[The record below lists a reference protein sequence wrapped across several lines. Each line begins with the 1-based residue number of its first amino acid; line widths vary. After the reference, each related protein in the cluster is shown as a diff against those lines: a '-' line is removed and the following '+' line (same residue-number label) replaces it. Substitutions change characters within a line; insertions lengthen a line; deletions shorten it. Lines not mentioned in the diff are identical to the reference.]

1 MKLQAAFL
9 QASPSYLLSQPDNGT
24 SGVHTDTRALV
35 VTRLTGSP
43 TDLYIVRHSDM
54 TSIDRISYRLRV
66 SSSIGN
72 LILPQMGGRLSL
84 NGRDSKFHVVDYDVG
99 GINLIYSTA
108 EIFTWKKSS
117 ERITLVLYG
126 GEHEL
131 HEFALPIEFGAHRHV
146 EGKGVEVHLTKSAIV
161 VQWYV
166 QPGRR
171 VITFGDGLEIHLLWR
186 NEAYNYWVLDLPIPG
201 TLGLY
206 SSPSRADKS
215 VIVKGGYLLRNASIS
230 GQILRLNGD
239 INSTT
244 EIEVISAPT
253 RITGLEFNGRAI
265 KTSLRSHRTVGI
277 VDYDPPSL
285 NLPDLESLEWRYID
299 SLPELDAFFDDRDWT
314 PCKQASTHNTRNLS
328 TPTSLYAGDYG
339 YHTGSLLYR
348 GSFIADGSE
357 SFIYLLTE
365 GGYAYGHSVW
375 LNSTYLGSWSGTDA
389 EMFHNQTLAFPEEL
403 KANCPY
409 VLTILIDHM
418 GLDLNFVTNVQTMKD
433 PRGIMDFEWS
443 RDKSDISWKM
453 TGNLG
458 GEKYHDISRGPL
470 NEGALYV
477 ERQGLHLPGAPI
489 HNWKKKSPL
498 DGISKPGVGFFVAQ
512 FGLNIPQGYDV
523 PMSVVFT
530 NSTKQASSTPYTFRS
545 QLFVNGWQFGKY
557 GMFDI
562 IYFCRIF
569 FCSSSQITV
578 NHIGPQIRFPV
589 PEGILNYNGINTIAI
604 SIWSMDAGSV
614 KLDGIHLESDAV
626 LLSGYVKPSFV
637 EAEGYRERDMAN

>member
-1 MKLQAAFL
+1 
-9 QASPSYLLSQPDNGT
+9 
-24 SGVHTDTRALV
+24 
-35 VTRLTGSP
+35 
-43 TDLYIVRHSDM
+43 
-54 TSIDRISYRLRV
+54 
-66 SSSIGN
+66 
-72 LILPQMGGRLSL
+72 MGGRLSL
-84 NGRDSKFHVVDYDVG
+84 NGRDSKFHVIDYDIG

-117 ERITLVLYG
+117 ERTTLVLYG

-131 HEFALPIEFGAHRHV
+131 HEFALPIEFGAHSHV
-146 EGKGVEVHLTKSAIV
+146 EGKGVDVHITKSAIV

-230 GQILRLNGD
+230 GETLRLNGD

-265 KTSLRSHRTVGI
+265 KTSLRSYRTVGI

-314 PCKQASTHNTRNLS
+314 PCNQTSTHNTRNLS

-339 YHTGSLLYR
+339 YHTGSMLYR

-357 SFIYLLTE
+357 SSIYLLTE

-403 KANCPY
+403 KPNCLY
-409 VLTILIDHM
+409 VLTVLIDHM
-418 GLDLNFVTNVQTMKD
+418 GLDLNFVANVQTMKD

-443 RDKSDISWKM
+443 RDKSAISWKM

-477 ERQGLHLPGAPI
+477 ERQGLHLPGAPA

-530 NSTKQASSTPYTFRS
+530 NSTKKASSTPYTFRS

-562 IYFCRIF
+562 IYFCRIS

-604 SIWSMDAGSV
+604 SIWSMDAGPV
-614 KLDGIHLESDAV
+614 KLDGIHLETDAV

-637 EAEGYRERDMAN
+637 EAEGYRKRDRAY